1 MACEH
6 LPGDIPGAIMHSYH
20 TTEDPLARVR
30 GQLEAEYGE
39 TVPRERID
47 RAAQEAVAALSDAR
61 IRDFIPLLAWRQ
73 ARLGCAAAPPEANWG
88 FLPGR

>member
-6 LPGDIPGAIMHSYH
+6 LPGDIPGAIMYSYH

-30 GQLEAEYGE
+30 GQLEAEYGKRCLANGSTE
-39 TVPRERID
+39 PPRR
-47 RAAQEAVAALSDAR
+47 RWRRCRTRGSATSSRCSPGAR
-61 IRDFIPLLAWRQ
+61 RG
-73 ARLGCAAAPPEANWG
+73 LGCAAAPPEANWG